1 MHRTFVSLVTAALV
15 ASGPALAHASPL
27 PTARALALVAPAA
40 AAEESFE
47 SLTEQAAGK
56 FQEKDYEAA
65 VALFERAYALN
76 PEPNILFN
84 IGRIYEE
91 SGKLEDAIA
100 YYERF
105 ITDPQV
111 DHEARQIA
119 LRRRDVAREVV
130 DIRKKEERDAAAAGN
145 PPAGEGTPPTGG
157 GQGGTVQ
164 NPPTGDGGGGVDD
177 PPPPRGRNLRPLGY
191 GLVGTGGAMLITG
204 AIVGGLAKRQERIFE
219 NAMTLEEARAAKE
232 RGTGLAPAA
241 DGLFIAGGIV
251 AAAGIALLLLPA
263 SRKKGKA
270 AKKTVL
276 VPQVSPTQ
284 VGFGYTGRF

>member
-1 MHRTFVSLVTAALV
+1 MHRTLVSLVTAALV

-27 PTARALALVAPAA
+27 PTARALVAPAA

-47 SLTEQAAGK
+47 SLTEQAAEK

-130 DIRKKEERDAAAAGN
+130 DIRKKEERDAQAG
-145 PPAGEGTPPTGG
+145 GTPPPGETAPPA
-157 GQGGTVQ
+157 GQGGTAQ
-164 NPPTGDGGGGVDD
+164 NPPPGGEGGTGVDD
-177 PPPPRGRNLRPLGY
+177 PPPPRQRNLRPIGY
-191 GLVGTGGAMLITG
+191 GLVGTGGALLITG
-204 AIVGGLAKRQERIFE
+204 AIVGGLALREQRVFDA
-219 NAMTLEEARAAKE
+219 AMSLEEARAAKD
-232 RGTGLAPAA
+232 RGTRLAPAA

-251 AAAGIALLLLPA
+251 AAAGIALLLLPQ

-270 AKKTVL
+270 KKSAL
-276 VPQVSPTQ
+276 LPQVSPTQ

>member
-1 MHRTFVSLVTAALV
+1 MHRTLVSLVTAALV

-27 PTARALALVAPAA
+27 PTARALVAPAA

-47 SLTEQAAGK
+47 SLTEQAAEK

-130 DIRKKEERDAAAAGN
+130 DIRKKEERDAQAG
-145 PPAGEGTPPTGG
+145 GTPPPGETTPPP
-157 GQGGTVQ
+157 GQGGTAQ
-164 NPPTGDGGGGVDD
+164 NPPPGGEGGTGVDD
-177 PPPPRGRNLRPLGY
+177 PPPPRQRNLRPIGY
-191 GLVGTGGAMLITG
+191 GLVGTGGALLITG
-204 AIVGGLAKRQERIFE
+204 AIVGGLALREQRVFDA
-219 NAMTLEEARAAKE
+219 AMSLEEARAAKD
-232 RGTGLAPAA
+232 RGTRLAPAA

-251 AAAGIALLLLPA
+251 AAAGIALLLLPQ

-270 AKKTVL
+270 KKSAL
-276 VPQVSPTQ
+276 LPQVSPTQ

>member
-1 MHRTFVSLVTAALV
+1 MHRTLVSLVTAALV

-27 PTARALALVAPAA
+27 PTARALVAPAA

-47 SLTEQAAGK
+47 SLTEQAAEK

-130 DIRKKEERDAAAAGN
+130 DIRKKEERDAQAG
-145 PPAGEGTPPTGG
+145 GTPPPGETTPPA
-157 GQGGTVQ
+157 GQGGTAQ
-164 NPPTGDGGGGVDD
+164 NPPPGGEGGTGVDD
-177 PPPPRGRNLRPLGY
+177 PPPPRQRNLRPLGY
-191 GLVGTGGAMLITG
+191 GLVGTGGALLITG
-204 AIVGGLAKRQERIFE
+204 AIVGGLALREQRVFDA
-219 NAMTLEEARAAKE
+219 AMSLEEARAAKD
-232 RGTGLAPAA
+232 RGTRLAPAA

-251 AAAGIALLLLPA
+251 AAAGIALLLLPQ
-263 SRKKGKA
+263 SRKKGKT
-270 AKKTVL
+270 KKSAL
-276 VPQVSPTQ
+276 LPQVSPTQ

>member
-1 MHRTFVSLVTAALV
+1 MHRTLVSLVTAALV

-27 PTARALALVAPAA
+27 PTARALVAPAA

-47 SLTEQAAGK
+47 SLTEQAAEK

-130 DIRKKEERDAAAAGN
+130 DIRKKEERDAQAG
-145 PPAGEGTPPTGG
+145 GTPPPGETTPPP
-157 GQGGTVQ
+157 GQGGTAQ
-164 NPPTGDGGGGVDD
+164 NPPPGGEGGTGVDD
-177 PPPPRGRNLRPLGY
+177 PPPPRQRNLRPLGY
-191 GLVGTGGAMLITG
+191 GLVGTGGALLITG
-204 AIVGGLAKRQERIFE
+204 AIVGGLALREQRVFDA
-219 NAMTLEEARAAKE
+219 AMSLEEARAAKD
-232 RGTGLAPAA
+232 RGTRLAPAA

-251 AAAGIALLLLPA
+251 AAAGIALLLLPQ

-270 AKKTVL
+270 KKSAL
-276 VPQVSPTQ
+276 LPQVSPTQ